1 MNRMARNVLAQMK
14 VSSTAKTTM
23 EMHAHWRR
31 RKIPMAV
38 EIPQPLKPADRAA
51 ITMPIAARGN
61 GGLAG
66 PVAGGGAFS
75 VPNSIAPPI
84 ARVARLPAMART
96 ALARMAIHFL
106 CMVAD

>member
-1 MNRMARNVLAQMK
+1 
-14 VSSTAKTTM
+14 M
-23 EMHAHWRR
+23 EMRAHWRR

-38 EIPQPLKPADRAA
+38 QIPQPLKHAQMAA
-51 ITMPIAARGN
+51 ITMPIAFRGS
-61 GGLAG
+61 GGTAG

-96 ALARMAIHFL
+96 ALARMAQWREHEAWPPKRGVEARRLYF
-106 CMVAD
+106 